1 MKIKITGDT
10 TNDLPTELIKKYN
23 ITLKPIIVNLGEQ
36 EYRDG
41 ENIKLEEVFDFV
53 DKTGQLPKTAAL
65 NPLEFEE
72 FFKQQLESDGGYD
85 AIIYFSLS
93 SEISSLYQNA
103 LAASKQFNNVY
114 VIDSRNLSTGVGLQ
128 VLYAC
133 MLRDKGE
140 KPENIVKKVEARK
153 QFVQASFVVER
164 LDYLYKG
171 GRCSALQLLGANL
184 LKIRPSIIV
193 KNGKMDVHKKY
204 RGKMKDVVK
213 DYVKDT
219 LNEFNTYDKSICFI
233 TYSSATEDMVE
244 AAKSTLKEFANFE
257 NVYITT
263 AGATVTS
270 HCGENTL
277 GILYF
282 NNVEK

>member
-1 MKIKITGDT
+1 MKIAITCDSVC
-10 TNDLPTELIKKYN
+10 DLSQELIKQNN
-23 ITLKPIIVNLGEQ
+23 INILPISIILGDETFSDGVNINSQ
-36 EYRDG
+36 K
-41 ENIKLEEVFDFV
+41 IFDYV
-53 DKTGQLPKTAAL
+53 TKNKQLPKTSAI
-65 NPLEFEE
+65 NEFQYAE
-72 FFKQQLESDGGYD
+72 FFKEHLDGVD
-85 AIIYFSLS
+85 ALIHFT
-93 SEISSLYQNA
+93 ISSDMSSCFNNA
-103 LAASKQFNNVY
+103 KKAASTLKNVY

-133 MLRDKGE
+133 KLRDKGE

-213 DYVKDT
+213 DYIKDT

>member
-1 MKIKITGDT
+1 MKIAITCDSVC
-10 TNDLPTELIKKYN
+10 DLSHELIKQNN
-23 ITLKPIIVNLGEQ
+23 ISILPISIILGDETFSDGVNINSQ
-36 EYRDG
+36 K
-41 ENIKLEEVFDFV
+41 IFDYV
-53 DKTGQLPKTAAL
+53 AKNKQLPKTSAI
-65 NPLEFEE
+65 NEFQYAE
-72 FFKQQLESDGGYD
+72 FFKEHLDGVD
-85 AIIYFSLS
+85 ALIHFT
-93 SEISSLYQNA
+93 ISSDMSSCFNNA
-103 LAASKQFNNVY
+103 KKAASTLKNVY

-133 MLRDKGE
+133 KLRDKGE

-193 KNGKMDVHKKY
+193 KDGKMDVHKKY

-213 DYVKDT
+213 DYIKDT

>member
-1 MKIKITGDT
+1 MKIAITCDSVC
-10 TNDLPTELIKKYN
+10 DLSQELIKQNN
-23 ITLKPIIVNLGEQ
+23 ISILPISIILGDETFSDGVNINSQ
-36 EYRDG
+36 K
-41 ENIKLEEVFDFV
+41 IFDYV
-53 DKTGQLPKTAAL
+53 AKNKQLPKTSAI
-65 NPLEFEE
+65 NEFQYAE
-72 FFKQQLESDGGYD
+72 FFKEHLDGVD
-85 AIIYFSLS
+85 ALIHFT
-93 SEISSLYQNA
+93 ISSDMSSCFNNA
-103 LAASKQFNNVY
+103 KKAANTLKNVY

-193 KNGKMDVHKKY
+193 KDGKMDVHKKY

-213 DYVKDT
+213 DYIKDT

-277 GILYF
+277 GILYY

>member
-1 MKIKITGDT
+1 MKIAITCDSVC
-10 TNDLPTELIKKYN
+10 DLSQELIKENN
-23 ITLKPIIVNLGEQ
+23 ISILPISIILGDETFADGVNINSQ
-36 EYRDG
+36 K
-41 ENIKLEEVFDFV
+41 IFDYV
-53 DKTGQLPKTAAL
+53 AKNKQLPKTSAI
-65 NPLEFEE
+65 NEFQYAE
-72 FFKQQLESDGGYD
+72 FFKEHLDGVD
-85 AIIYFSLS
+85 ALIHFT
-93 SEISSLYQNA
+93 ISSDMSSCFNNA
-103 LAASKQFNNVY
+103 KKAASTLKNVY

-193 KNGKMDVHKKY
+193 KDGKMDVHKKY

-277 GILYF
+277 GILYY

>member
-1 MKIKITGDT
+1 MKIAITCDSVC
-10 TNDLPTELIKKYN
+10 DLSQELIKQNN
-23 ITLKPIIVNLGEQ
+23 ISILPISIILGDETFSDGVNINSQ
-36 EYRDG
+36 K
-41 ENIKLEEVFDFV
+41 IFDYV
-53 DKTGQLPKTAAL
+53 AKNKQLPKTSAI
-65 NPLEFEE
+65 NEFQYAE
-72 FFKQQLESDGGYD
+72 FFKEHLDGVD
-85 AIIYFSLS
+85 ALIHFT
-93 SEISSLYQNA
+93 ISSDMSSCFNNA
-103 LAASKQFNNVY
+103 KKAASTLKNVY

-133 MLRDKGE
+133 KLRDKGE

-213 DYVKDT
+213 DYIKDT

>member
-1 MKIKITGDT
+1 MKIAITCDSVC
-10 TNDLPTELIKKYN
+10 DLSQELIKQNN
-23 ITLKPIIVNLGEQ
+23 ISILPISIILGDETFSDGVNINSQ
-36 EYRDG
+36 K
-41 ENIKLEEVFDFV
+41 IFDYV
-53 DKTGQLPKTAAL
+53 AKNKQLPKTSAI
-65 NPLEFEE
+65 NEFQYAE
-72 FFKQQLESDGGYD
+72 FFKEHLDGVD
-85 AIIYFSLS
+85 ALIHFT
-93 SEISSLYQNA
+93 ISSDMSSCFNNA
-103 LAASKQFNNVY
+103 KKAANTLKNVY

-277 GILYF
+277 GILYY

>member
-1 MKIKITGDT
+1 MKIAITCDSVC
-10 TNDLPTELIKKYN
+10 DLSQELIKQNN
-23 ITLKPIIVNLGEQ
+23 ISILPISIILGDETFADGVNINSQ
-36 EYRDG
+36 K
-41 ENIKLEEVFDFV
+41 IFDYV
-53 DKTGQLPKTAAL
+53 AKNKQLPKTSAI
-65 NPLEFEE
+65 NEFQYAE
-72 FFKQQLESDGGYD
+72 FFKEHLDGVD
-85 AIIYFSLS
+85 ALIHFT
-93 SEISSLYQNA
+93 ISSDMSSCFNNA
-103 LAASKQFNNVY
+103 KKAASTLKNVY

-193 KNGKMDVHKKY
+193 KDGKMDVHKKY

-213 DYVKDT
+213 DYIKDT

>member
-1 MKIKITGDT
+1 MKIAITCDSVC
-10 TNDLPTELIKKYN
+10 DLSQELIKQNN
-23 ITLKPIIVNLGEQ
+23 ISILPISIILGDETFSDGVNINSQ
-36 EYRDG
+36 K
-41 ENIKLEEVFDFV
+41 IFDYV
-53 DKTGQLPKTAAL
+53 AKNKQLPKTSAI
-65 NPLEFEE
+65 NEFQYAE
-72 FFKQQLESDGGYD
+72 FFKEHLDGVD
-85 AIIYFSLS
+85 ALIHFT
-93 SEISSLYQNA
+93 ISSDMSSCFNNA
-103 LAASKQFNNVY
+103 KKAASTLKNVY

-133 MLRDKGE
+133 KLRDKGE

-193 KNGKMDVHKKY
+193 KDGKMDVHKKY

-213 DYVKDT
+213 DYIKDT

-277 GILYF
+277 GILYY

>member
-1 MKIKITGDT
+1 MKIAITCDSVC
-10 TNDLPTELIKKYN
+10 DISQELIKQNN
-23 ITLKPIIVNLGEQ
+23 ISILPISIILGDETFSDGVNINSQ
-36 EYRDG
+36 K
-41 ENIKLEEVFDFV
+41 IFDYV
-53 DKTGQLPKTAAL
+53 AKNKQLPKTSAI
-65 NPLEFEE
+65 NEFQYAE
-72 FFKQQLESDGGYD
+72 FFKEHLDGVD
-85 AIIYFSLS
+85 ALIHFT
-93 SEISSLYQNA
+93 ISSDMSSCFNNA
-103 LAASKQFNNVY
+103 KKAASTLKNVY

-193 KNGKMDVHKKY
+193 KDGKMDVHKKY

-213 DYVKDT
+213 DYIKDT

-282 NNVEK
+282 NNVE

>member
-1 MKIKITGDT
+1 MKIAITCDSVC
-10 TNDLPTELIKKYN
+10 DLSQELIKQNN
-23 ITLKPIIVNLGEQ
+23 ISILPISIILGDETFSDGVNINSQ
-36 EYRDG
+36 K
-41 ENIKLEEVFDFV
+41 IFDYV
-53 DKTGQLPKTAAL
+53 TKNKQLPKTSAI
-65 NPLEFEE
+65 NEFQYAE
-72 FFKQQLESDGGYD
+72 FFKEHLDGVD
-85 AIIYFSLS
+85 ALIHFT
-93 SEISSLYQNA
+93 ISSDMSSCFNNA
-103 LAASKQFNNVY
+103 KKAASTLKNVY

-213 DYVKDT
+213 DYIKDT

-282 NNVEK
+282 NNVE

>member
-1 MKIKITGDT
+1 MKIAITCDSVC
-10 TNDLPTELIKKYN
+10 DLSQELIKQNN
-23 ITLKPIIVNLGEQ
+23 ISILPISIILGDETFSDGVNINSQ
-36 EYRDG
+36 K
-41 ENIKLEEVFDFV
+41 IFDYV
-53 DKTGQLPKTAAL
+53 AKNKQLPKTSAI
-65 NPLEFEE
+65 NEFQYAE
-72 FFKQQLESDGGYD
+72 FFKEHLDGVD
-85 AIIYFSLS
+85 ALIHFT
-93 SEISSLYQNA
+93 ISSDMSSCFNNA
-103 LAASKQFNNVY
+103 KKAASTLKNVY

-133 MLRDKGE
+133 KLRDKGE

-193 KNGKMDVHKKY
+193 KDGKMDVHKKY

-277 GILYF
+277 GILYY

>member
-1 MKIKITGDT
+1 MKIAITCDSVC
-10 TNDLPTELIKKYN
+10 DLSQELIKQNN
-23 ITLKPIIVNLGEQ
+23 ISILPISIILGDETYSDGVNINSQ
-36 EYRDG
+36 K
-41 ENIKLEEVFDFV
+41 IFDYV
-53 DKTGQLPKTAAL
+53 AKNKQLPKTSAI
-65 NPLEFEE
+65 NEFQYAE
-72 FFKQQLESDGGYD
+72 FFKEHLDGVD
-85 AIIYFSLS
+85 ALIHFT
-93 SEISSLYQNA
+93 ISSDMSSCFNNA
-103 LAASKQFNNVY
+103 KKAASTLKNVY

-193 KNGKMDVHKKY
+193 KDGKMDVHKKY

-213 DYVKDT
+213 DYIKDT

-277 GILYF
+277 GILYY

>member
-93 SEISSLYQNA
+93 S
-103 LAASKQFNNVY
+103 
-114 VIDSRNLSTGVGLQ
+114 D
-128 VLYAC
+128 
-133 MLRDKGE
+133 
-140 KPENIVKKVEARK
+140 
-153 QFVQASFVVER
+153 
-164 LDYLYKG
+164 
-171 GRCSALQLLGANL
+171 
-184 LKIRPSIIV
+184 
-193 KNGKMDVHKKY
+193 
-204 RGKMKDVVK
+204 
-213 DYVKDT
+213 
-219 LNEFNTYDKSICFI
+219 LNK
-233 TYSSATEDMVE
+233 
-244 AAKSTLKEFANFE
+244 
-257 NVYITT
+257 
-263 AGATVTS
+263 
-270 HCGENTL
+270 
-277 GILYF
+277 
-282 NNVEK
+282 

>member
-1 MKIKITGDT
+1 MKIAITCDSVC
-10 TNDLPTELIKKYN
+10 DLSQELIKQNN
-23 ITLKPIIVNLGEQ
+23 ISILPISIILGDETFADGVNINSQ
-36 EYRDG
+36 K
-41 ENIKLEEVFDFV
+41 IFDYV
-53 DKTGQLPKTAAL
+53 AKNKQLPKTSAI
-65 NPLEFEE
+65 NEFQYAE
-72 FFKQQLESDGGYD
+72 FFKEHLDGVD
-85 AIIYFSLS
+85 ALIHFT
-93 SEISSLYQNA
+93 ISSDMSSCFNNA
-103 LAASKQFNNVY
+103 KKAASTLKNVY

-277 GILYF
+277 GILYY

>member
-1 MKIKITGDT
+1 MKIAITCDSVC
-10 TNDLPTELIKKYN
+10 DLSQELIKQNN
-23 ITLKPIIVNLGEQ
+23 ISILPISIILGDETFSDGVNINSQ
-36 EYRDG
+36 K
-41 ENIKLEEVFDFV
+41 IFDYV
-53 DKTGQLPKTAAL
+53 AKNKQLPKTSAI
-65 NPLEFEE
+65 NEFQYAE
-72 FFKQQLESDGGYD
+72 FFKEHLDGVD
-85 AIIYFSLS
+85 ALIHFT
-93 SEISSLYQNA
+93 ISSDMSSCFNNA
-103 LAASKQFNNVY
+103 KKAASTLKNVY

-133 MLRDKGE
+133 KLRDKGE
-140 KPENIVKKVEARK
+140 NPENIVKKVEARK

-193 KNGKMDVHKKY
+193 KDGKMDVHKKY

-213 DYVKDT
+213 DYIKDT

-277 GILYF
+277 GILYY

>member
-1 MKIKITGDT
+1 MKIAITCDSVC
-10 TNDLPTELIKKYN
+10 DLSQELIKQNN
-23 ITLKPIIVNLGEQ
+23 ISILPISIILGDETFSDGVNINSQ
-36 EYRDG
+36 K
-41 ENIKLEEVFDFV
+41 IFDYV
-53 DKTGQLPKTAAL
+53 AKNKQLPKTSAI
-65 NPLEFEE
+65 NEFQYAE
-72 FFKQQLESDGGYD
+72 FFKEHLDGVD
-85 AIIYFSLS
+85 ALIHFT
-93 SEISSLYQNA
+93 ISSDMSSCFNNA
-103 LAASKQFNNVY
+103 KKAASTLKNVY

-133 MLRDKGE
+133 KLRDKGE

-193 KNGKMDVHKKY
+193 KDGKMDVHKKY

-213 DYVKDT
+213 DYIKDT

-277 GILYF
+277 GILYY
-282 NNVEK
+282 NNVE

>member
-1 MKIKITGDT
+1 MKIAITCDSVC
-10 TNDLPTELIKKYN
+10 DLSQELIKQNN
-23 ITLKPIIVNLGEQ
+23 ISILPISIILGDETFSDGVNINSQ
-36 EYRDG
+36 K
-41 ENIKLEEVFDFV
+41 IFDYV
-53 DKTGQLPKTAAL
+53 AKNKQLPKTSAI
-65 NPLEFEE
+65 NEFQYAE
-72 FFKQQLESDGGYD
+72 FFKEHLDGVD
-85 AIIYFSLS
+85 ALIHFT
-93 SEISSLYQNA
+93 ISSDMSSCFNNA
-103 LAASKQFNNVY
+103 KKAASTLKNVY

-277 GILYF
+277 GILYY
-282 NNVEK
+282 NNVE

>member
-1 MKIKITGDT
+1 MKIAITCDSVC
-10 TNDLPTELIKKYN
+10 DLSQELIKQNN
-23 ITLKPIIVNLGEQ
+23 ISILPISIILGDETFLDGVNINSQ
-36 EYRDG
+36 K
-41 ENIKLEEVFDFV
+41 IFDYV
-53 DKTGQLPKTAAL
+53 AKNKQLPKTSAI
-65 NPLEFEE
+65 NEFQYAE
-72 FFKQQLESDGGYD
+72 FFKEHLDGVD
-85 AIIYFSLS
+85 ALIHFT
-93 SEISSLYQNA
+93 ISSDMSSCFNNA
-103 LAASKQFNNVY
+103 KKAASTLKNVY

-277 GILYF
+277 GILYY

>member
-1 MKIKITGDT
+1 MKIAITCDSVC
-10 TNDLPTELIKKYN
+10 DLSQELIKQNN
-23 ITLKPIIVNLGEQ
+23 ISILPISIILGDETFSDGVNINSQ
-36 EYRDG
+36 K
-41 ENIKLEEVFDFV
+41 IFDYV
-53 DKTGQLPKTAAL
+53 AKNKQLPKTSAI
-65 NPLEFEE
+65 NEFQYAE
-72 FFKQQLESDGGYD
+72 FFKEHLNGVD
-85 AIIYFSLS
+85 ALIHFT
-93 SEISSLYQNA
+93 ISSDMSSCFNNA
-103 LAASKQFNNVY
+103 KKAASTLKNVY

-140 KPENIVKKVEARK
+140 KLENIVKKIEARK

-282 NNVEK
+282 NNVE

>member
-1 MKIKITGDT
+1 MKIAITCDSVC
-10 TNDLPTELIKKYN
+10 DLSQELIKQNN
-23 ITLKPIIVNLGEQ
+23 ISILPISIILGDETFSDGVNINSQ
-36 EYRDG
+36 K
-41 ENIKLEEVFDFV
+41 IFDYV
-53 DKTGQLPKTAAL
+53 AKNKQLPKTSAI
-65 NPLEFEE
+65 NEFQYAE
-72 FFKQQLESDGGYD
+72 FFKEHLDGVD
-85 AIIYFSLS
+85 ALIHFT
-93 SEISSLYQNA
+93 ISSDMSSCFNNA
-103 LAASKQFNNVY
+103 KKAASTLKNVY

-133 MLRDKGE
+133 KLRDKGE

-193 KNGKMDVHKKY
+193 KDGKMDVHKKY

-213 DYVKDT
+213 DYIKDT

-282 NNVEK
+282 NNVE